1 MKLYLAYG
9 SNMNMSQMKYRCPD
23 AKPMGTTKLANY
35 HLVFRRGVL
44 TIEPQRGSSVP
55 VAVWMISDQDEKN
68 LDRYEGFPRL
78 YYKESFVVSMKRG
91 EYISEAM
98 AYIMTDGYQ
107 IQAPGEGYLQ
117 TCLQGYRDFEID
129 SEPLMKAYA
138 ESKGGGN

>member
-1 MKLYLAYG
+1 
-9 SNMNMSQMKYRCPD
+9 MNKSQMKYRCPD
-23 AKPMGTTKLANY
+23 AKPIGITKLANY

-44 TIEPQRGSSVP
+44 TIEPKRGSSVP

-78 YYKESFVVSMKRG
+78 YYKESFVVSMKHG

-107 IQAPGEGYLQ
+107 IQAPGEGYLR

-129 SEPLMKAYA
+129 SEPLMKAYS
-138 ESKGGGN
+138 ESKGGGT